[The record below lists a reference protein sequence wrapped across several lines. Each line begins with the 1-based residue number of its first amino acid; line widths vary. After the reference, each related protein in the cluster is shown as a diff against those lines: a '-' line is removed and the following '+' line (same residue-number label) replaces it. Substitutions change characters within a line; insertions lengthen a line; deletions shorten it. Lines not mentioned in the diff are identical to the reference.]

1 MNLLLDTHALI
12 WFLENDPQLS
22 ARARSAISDPVN
34 CCYVSDASAWEAGI
48 KHSLGKLKLP
58 VAFEILFPAR
68 LLELGFHS
76 LPIRHVH
83 LHQIVH
89 LLFYHR
95 DPFDRLLI
103 AQAQIEEMTLVS
115 GDSHCSQYD
124 VPVLW

>member
-22 ARARSAISDPVN
+22 ARARTALSDPANV
-34 CCYVSDASAWEAGI
+34 CHVSDATAWEAGI

-58 VAFEILFPAR
+58 VPFEILFPAR

-76 LPIRHVH
+76 LPIRHSH
-83 LHQIVH
+83 LHQIIH
-89 LLFYHR
+89 LPYHHR

-115 GDSHCSQYD
+115 CDPHFPRYD
-124 VPVLW
+124 VPILW